1 MTNIFKKGGRNLT
14 ANILIIKQYV
24 IISMFPVCT
33 GINRTAGNNGN
44 AWRYV
49 PCMHRD
55 KPIKSMISE
64 NRLKCSLYAQG

>member
-33 GINRTAGNNGN
+33 GINRA
-44 AWRYV
+44 RKSLKISVIHV

-55 KPIKSMISE
+55 KPLGTYRRGESF
-64 NRLKCSLYAQG
+64 

>member
-24 IISMFPVCT
+24 IIRVFPVCT
-33 GINRTAGNNGN
+33 GINRAKINIGKINKS
-44 AWRYV
+44 V

-55 KPIKSMISE
+55 KPLRRNI
-64 NRLKCSLYAQG
+64 